1 MKRPIKENVRKN
13 ELIEQVKI
21 IYQNNMPT
29 RVKLTHAN
37 SLDEQNRTPSENE
50 SICVDIDCEQKL
62 IC

>member
-1 MKRPIKENVRKN
+1 
-13 ELIEQVKI
+13 
-21 IYQNNMPT
+21 MPT

-37 SLDEQNRTPSENE
+37 SLDEQNRAPSENE